1 MSSMNASKSIIWS
14 WLAMLVL
21 LLLVLH
27 VAHIPSFISPMYF
40 VPVGN
45 SYSPFPSILPVCKN
59 KPNLLFVCSIDSS
72 LLSMSA
78 ANGPP

>member
-1 MSSMNASKSIIWS
+1 MSSMNASQVHNMV
-14 WLAMLVL
+14 LACNASTTAASTACGSHSVFHISNVFCSSRKLVL
-21 LLLVLH
+21 SFSLH
-27 VAHIPSFISPMYF
+27 S
-40 VPVGN
+40 
-45 SYSPFPSILPVCKN
+45 VCKN